1 MMTGVSLDRLLI
13 AGTMAAA
20 LLGASGLPLAEEDKF
35 AKCADPEAARRY
47 VKECLGRN
55 PYISRETCEEEALEK
70 ACPPAKKS
78 EQEQKK
84 TDGTTSA
91 TVQEMIETSRRR

>member
-1 MMTGVSLDRLLI
+1 MTRISLDRLLI
-13 AGTMAAA
+13 TGTIAAA

-35 AKCADPEAARRY
+35 AQCADPDAARRY

-55 PYISRETCEEEALEK
+55 PYMTREACEEEALEK

-78 EQEQKK
+78 EEKK

-91 TVQEMIETSRRR
+91 TIQEMIETSKRR